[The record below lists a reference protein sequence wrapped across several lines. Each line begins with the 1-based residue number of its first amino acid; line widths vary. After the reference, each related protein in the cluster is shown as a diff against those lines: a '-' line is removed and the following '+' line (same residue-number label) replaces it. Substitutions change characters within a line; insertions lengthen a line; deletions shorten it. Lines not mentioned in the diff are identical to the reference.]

1 MKIRSIKFV
10 EQENIL
16 EQNLID
22 QLTHGESQW
31 TLRNDIKNED
41 DLWNNF
47 FEILS
52 RSNKDV
58 LKDVPLTDNEKAIIK
73 SKIIHPTF
81 YKSAEWLAG
90 VNGEVRLQIQRDN
103 TQLGIADFT
112 VINNNNIAGGN
123 SVYEVVHQIQF
134 HKRREIDRN
143 RRGDVTLLINGL
155 PMIHIELK
163 NRTHSPKEA
172 FNQIQK
178 YIDEQMFN
186 GIFSTLQFFVV
197 TNGSYTQYIAAGQQL
212 KEKFLTTWVDKENKP
227 VQNYLEFA
235 KDVLSIPAAH
245 NMVANYIALD
255 STQRSIIVLRPYQ
268 IHAIQA
274 IFDASYGKDNK
285 DQPYS
290 GFVWHTTGSGKT
302 LTSYKVAHN
311 LLKIPSI
318 QKTIFLID
326 RNDLDTQTTQAFE
339 TYAQNDSI
347 DVEGTE
353 NSYSLARKL
362 VSSDKRVIVTTRQK
376 MQALFKRIAQ
386 DQEQKRLYLKLKDV
400 KLAFIVDECH
410 RAVSPDQ
417 KNEIDAFFTKNPP
430 LWYGFTGT
438 PIFAENAREAK
449 GTNARTTEQQY
460 GKCLHK
466 YTIKDA
472 IRDKAVLGFQV
483 EEESNVS
490 EDADESDTNA
500 RNKEYTSLS
509 HMKAVVKRILNN
521 SYRKLGIYNKDNR
534 GYTYDAIFT
543 TSSIKQAQKYYRIF
557 RDVINDKD
565 PDIKIPNRI
574 KKVLPDFPKI
584 AITYSIG
591 ENGDGDEA
599 NQNEMKQSLEDYNKM
614 FNTHYSM
621 AELGAY
627 NTNVNDR
634 LARKKDEFKPRSH
647 QLDIVIVVDRL
658 LTGFDAP
665 CLSTLFLDRAPMP
678 YKDLIQAFSRT
689 NRIFD
694 RDKRYGQIVTY
705 QYPKKYKGS
714 INGALMLYTEGSE
727 KQALAPTWDESILQF
742 NNAEKKI
749 IKYQGDQ
756 GIPITEAPLEDQKRF
771 LKEYQ
776 DFDKSLGAIKTYNEF
791 NNIDLEKD
799 YDLDPMFIED
809 TRATY
814 EVVKEKVRETTGKDK
829 PVADDDQFDPD
840 YELENTGRQEIN
852 YAYIVQLIQAYIPS
866 DDKEN
871 NKRTKA
877 EVKEI
882 DDYIENLG
890 KNNKSLAD
898 IVNNL
903 WFQIKFDPEKFRNKQ
918 VNELLQNMI
927 DDAREDLIKK
937 FADENGLN
945 IDDLKF
951 VIRHYDPNEVDHQQ
965 TGINA
970 LLSFKVFSE
979 FRKTHPDM
987 NMLQWKKK
995 VRLGLNKF
1003 YQDQIS
1009 PLENKD

>member
-1 MKIRSIKFV
+1 M
-10 EQENIL
+10 EQENVL

-31 TLRNDIKNED
+31 TLRDDIKNEN

-52 RSNKDV
+52 RSNKNV
-58 LKDVPLTDNEKAIIK
+58 LKDVPLTNNEKAIIK

-103 TQLGIADFT
+103 TQLGTADFV

-163 NRTHSPKEA
+163 NRAHSPKEA
-172 FNQIQK
+172 LNQIQK
-178 YIDEQMFN
+178 YIDEQMFS

-255 STQRSIIVLRPYQ
+255 STQHSIIVLRPYQ

-285 DQPYS
+285 DQPHS

-386 DQEQKRLYLKLKDV
+386 DQEQKRLYRKLKDV

-449 GTNARTTEQQY
+449 GKNARTTEQQY

-490 EDADESDTNA
+490 EDADESDTDA
-500 RNKEYTSLS
+500 RNKEYASLS

-534 GYTYDAIFT
+534 GYTYDAIFNT
-543 TSSIKQAQKYYRIF
+543 IYIKKSQKNYRIF

-634 LARKKDEFKPRSH
+634 LARKKDEFKPRSQ

-705 QYPKKYKGS
+705 QYPKKYKES

-727 KQALAPTWDESILQF
+727 KQALAPTWDESILEF

-749 IKYQGDQ
+749 IKYQGDH

-799 YDLDPMFIED
+799 YGLDPMFIED

-814 EVVKEKVRETTGKDK
+814 EVVKEKVKEATGKDK
-829 PVADDDQFDPD
+829 PTTEDDDQFDPD

-871 NKRTKA
+871 SKRTKA

-970 LLSFKVFSE
+970 LLSFKVFSG
-979 FRKTHPDM
+979 FHKTHPDM

-1003 YQDQIS
+1003 YKEQIS
-1009 PLENKD
+1009 PLENRD

>member
-1 MKIRSIKFV
+1 M
-10 EQENIL
+10 EQENVL

-31 TLRNDIKNED
+31 TLRDDIKNED

-58 LKDVPLTDNEKAIIK
+58 LKDAPLTDNEKAIIK

-103 TQLGIADFT
+103 TKLGTADFV

-134 HKRREIDRN
+134 HKRREVDRN

-163 NRTHSPKEA
+163 NRAHSPKA
-172 FNQIQK
+172 ALNQIQK

-255 STQRSIIVLRPYQ
+255 STQHSIIVLRPYQ

-285 DQPYS
+285 DQPHS

-386 DQEQKRLYLKLKDV
+386 DQEQKRLYRKLKDV

-449 GTNARTTEQQY
+449 GKNARTTEQQY

-483 EEESNVS
+483 EEESNAS
-490 EDADESDTNA
+490 EDADESDTDA
-500 RNKEYTSLS
+500 RNKEYASLS

-634 LARKKDEFKPRSH
+634 LARKKDEFKPRSQ

-705 QYPKKYKGS
+705 QYPKKYKES

-727 KQALAPTWDESILQF
+727 KQALAPTWDESILEF

-749 IKYQGDQ
+749 IKYQGDH

-799 YDLDPMFIED
+799 YGLDPMFIED

-814 EVVKEKVRETTGKDK
+814 EVVKEKVKEATGKDK
-829 PVADDDQFDPD
+829 PTTEDDDQFDPD

-871 NKRTKA
+871 SKRTKA

-927 DDAREDLIKK
+927 DDAREGLIKK

-970 LLSFKVFSE
+970 LLSFKVFSG

-1003 YQDQIS
+1003 YKEQIS
-1009 PLENKD
+1009 PLENRD

>member
-1 MKIRSIKFV
+1 M
-10 EQENIL
+10 EQENVL

-31 TLRNDIKNED
+31 TLRDDIKNEN

-52 RSNKDV
+52 RSNKNV
-58 LKDVPLTDNEKAIIK
+58 LKDVPLTNNEKAIIK

-103 TQLGIADFT
+103 TQLGTADFV

-255 STQRSIIVLRPYQ
+255 STQHGIIVLRPYQ

-285 DQPYS
+285 DQPHS

-376 MQALFKRIAQ
+376 MQALFKRIVQ
-386 DQEQKRLYLKLKDV
+386 DQEQKRLYRKLKDV

-449 GTNARTTEQQY
+449 GKNARTTEQQY

-490 EDADESDTNA
+490 EDADESDTDA

-634 LARKKDEFKPRSH
+634 LARKKDEFKPRSQ

-705 QYPKKYKGS
+705 QYPKKYKES

-727 KQALAPTWDESILQF
+727 KQALAPTWDESILEF

-749 IKYQGDQ
+749 IKYQGDH
-756 GIPITEAPLEDQKRF
+756 GIQITEAPLDDQKRF

-799 YDLDPMFIED
+799 YGLDPMFIED

-814 EVVKEKVRETTGKDK
+814 EVVKEKVKEATGKDK
-829 PVADDDQFDPD
+829 PTTEDDDQFDPD

-871 NKRTKA
+871 SKRTKA

-937 FADENGLN
+937 FANENGLN

>member
-1 MKIRSIKFV
+1 M
-10 EQENIL
+10 EQENVL

-31 TLRNDIKNED
+31 TLRDDIKNED

-103 TQLGIADFT
+103 TQLGIADFI

-163 NRTHSPKEA
+163 NRAHSPKEA

-386 DQEQKRLYLKLKDV
+386 DQEQKRLYRKLKDV
-400 KLAFIVDECH
+400 RLAFIVDECH

-449 GTNARTTEQQY
+449 GSNARTTEQQY

-490 EDADESDTNA
+490 EDADESDTDA
-500 RNKEYTSLS
+500 RNKEYASLS

-634 LARKKDEFKPRSH
+634 LARKKDEFKPRSQ

-705 QYPKKYKGS
+705 QYPKKYKES

-799 YDLDPMFIED
+799 YGLDPMFIED

-814 EVVKEKVRETTGKDK
+814 EVVKEKVREATGKDK
-829 PVADDDQFDPD
+829 PATEDDDQFDPD

-927 DDAREDLIKK
+927 DETVK
-937 FADENGLN
+937 
-945 IDDLKF
+945 
-951 VIRHYDPNEVDHQQ
+951 
-965 TGINA
+965 
-970 LLSFKVFSE
+970 
-979 FRKTHPDM
+979 
-987 NMLQWKKK
+987 
-995 VRLGLNKF
+995 
-1003 YQDQIS
+1003 
-1009 PLENKD
+1009 

>member
-1 MKIRSIKFV
+1 M
-10 EQENIL
+10 EQENVL

-31 TLRNDIKNED
+31 TLRDDIKNED

-47 FEILS
+47 FKILS

-103 TQLGIADFT
+103 TQLGTADFV

-255 STQRSIIVLRPYQ
+255 STQHGIIVLRPYQ

-285 DQPYS
+285 DQPHS

-353 NSYSLARKL
+353 NSYSLVRKL

-386 DQEQKRLYLKLKDV
+386 DQEQKRLYRKLKDV

-449 GTNARTTEQQY
+449 GKNARTTEQQY

-490 EDADESDTNA
+490 EDADESDTDA
-500 RNKEYTSLS
+500 RNKEYASLS

-634 LARKKDEFKPRSH
+634 LARKKDEFKPRSQ

-705 QYPKKYKGS
+705 QYPKKYKES

-756 GIPITEAPLEDQKRF
+756 CIPITEAPLDDQKRF

-799 YDLDPMFIED
+799 YGLDPMFIED

-814 EVVKEKVRETTGKDK
+814 EVVKEKVREATGKDK
-829 PVADDDQFDPD
+829 PATEDDDLFDPD

-871 NKRTKA
+871 SKRTKA

-903 WFQIKFDPEKFRNKQ
+903 WFQIKFNPEKFRNKQ

>member
-1 MKIRSIKFV
+1 M
-10 EQENIL
+10 EQENVL

-31 TLRNDIKNED
+31 TLRDDIKNEN

-52 RSNKDV
+52 RSNKNV
-58 LKDVPLTDNEKAIIK
+58 LKDVPLTNNEKAIIK

-90 VNGEVRLQIQRDN
+90 VNGEIRLQIQRDN
-103 TQLGIADFT
+103 TQLGTADFV

-163 NRTHSPKEA
+163 NRAHSPKEA
-172 FNQIQK
+172 LNQIQK
-178 YIDEQMFN
+178 YIDEQMFS

-255 STQRSIIVLRPYQ
+255 STQHSIIVLRPYQ

-274 IFDASYGKDNK
+274 IFDASYGKDNN
-285 DQPYS
+285 DQPHS

-386 DQEQKRLYLKLKDV
+386 DQEQKRLYRKLKDV

-449 GTNARTTEQQY
+449 GKNARTTEQQY

-490 EDADESDTNA
+490 EDADESDTDA
-500 RNKEYTSLS
+500 RNKEYASLS

-591 ENGDGDEA
+591 ENCDGDEA

-634 LARKKDEFKPRSH
+634 LARKKDEFKPRSQ

-705 QYPKKYKGS
+705 QYPKKYKES

-727 KQALAPTWDESILQF
+727 KQALAPTWDESILEF

-749 IKYQGDQ
+749 IKYQGDH

-799 YDLDPMFIED
+799 YGLDPMFIED

-814 EVVKEKVRETTGKDK
+814 EVVKEKVREATGKDK
-829 PVADDDQFDPD
+829 PATEDDDQFDPD

-871 NKRTKA
+871 SKRTKA

-927 DDAREDLIKK
+927 DDAREGLIKK

-970 LLSFKVFSE
+970 LLSFKVFSG
-979 FRKTHPDM
+979 FRKIHPDM

-1003 YQDQIS
+1003 YKEQIS
-1009 PLENKD
+1009 PLENRD

>member
-1 MKIRSIKFV
+1 M
-10 EQENIL
+10 EQENVL

-31 TLRNDIKNED
+31 TLRDDIKNEN

-52 RSNKDV
+52 RSNKNV

-103 TQLGIADFT
+103 TQLGTADFV

-134 HKRREIDRN
+134 HKRREVDRN

-155 PMIHIELK
+155 PVIHIELK
-163 NRTHSPKEA
+163 NRAHSPKEA

-255 STQRSIIVLRPYQ
+255 STQHSIIVLRPYQ

-285 DQPYS
+285 DQPHS

-386 DQEQKRLYLKLKDV
+386 DQEQKRLYRKLKDV

-449 GTNARTTEQQY
+449 GKNARTTEQQY

-490 EDADESDTNA
+490 EDADESDTDA
-500 RNKEYTSLS
+500 RNKEYASLS

-634 LARKKDEFKPRSH
+634 LARKKDEFKPRSQ

-705 QYPKKYKGS
+705 QYPKKYKES

-727 KQALAPTWDESILQF
+727 KQALAPTWDESILEF

-749 IKYQGDQ
+749 IKYQGDD

-776 DFDKSLGAIKTYNEF
+776 DFDKNLGAIKTYNEF

-799 YDLDPMFIED
+799 YGLDPMFIED

-814 EVVKEKVRETTGKDK
+814 EVVKEKVKEATGKDK
-829 PVADDDQFDPD
+829 PTTEDDDQFDPD

-871 NKRTKA
+871 SKRTKA

-927 DDAREDLIKK
+927 DDAREGLIKK

-970 LLSFKVFSE
+970 LLSFKVFSG

-1003 YQDQIS
+1003 YKEQIS
-1009 PLENKD
+1009 PLENRD

>member
-1 MKIRSIKFV
+1 M
-10 EQENIL
+10 EQENVL

-31 TLRNDIKNED
+31 TLRDDIKNED

-103 TQLGIADFT
+103 TKLGTADFV

-163 NRTHSPKEA
+163 NRAHSPKEA

-255 STQRSIIVLRPYQ
+255 STQHSIIVLRPYQ

-285 DQPYS
+285 DQPHS

-386 DQEQKRLYLKLKDV
+386 DQEQKRLYRKLKDV

-449 GTNARTTEQQY
+449 GKNARTTEQQY

-490 EDADESDTNA
+490 EDADESDTDA
-500 RNKEYTSLS
+500 RNKEYASLS

-634 LARKKDEFKPRSH
+634 LARKKDEFKPRSQ

-705 QYPKKYKGS
+705 QYPKKYKES

-727 KQALAPTWDESILQF
+727 KQALAPTWDESILEF

-749 IKYQGDQ
+749 IEYQGDH

-799 YDLDPMFIED
+799 YGLDPMFIED

-814 EVVKEKVRETTGKDK
+814 EVVKEKVKEATGKDK
-829 PVADDDQFDPD
+829 PTTEDDDQFDPD

-871 NKRTKA
+871 SKRTKA

-927 DDAREDLIKK
+927 DDAREGLIKK

-970 LLSFKVFSE
+970 LLSFKVFSG

-1003 YQDQIS
+1003 YKEQIS
-1009 PLENKD
+1009 PLENRD

>member
-1 MKIRSIKFV
+1 M
-10 EQENIL
+10 EQENVL

-31 TLRNDIKNED
+31 TLRDDIKNED

-103 TQLGIADFT
+103 TKLGTADFV

-134 HKRREIDRN
+134 HKRREVDRN

-163 NRTHSPKEA
+163 NRAHSPKEA
-172 FNQIQK
+172 LNQIQK

-212 KEKFLTTWVDKENKP
+212 KEKFLTTWVDEENKP

-255 STQRSIIVLRPYQ
+255 STQHSIIVLRPYQ

-285 DQPYS
+285 EQPHS

-386 DQEQKRLYLKLKDV
+386 DQEQKRLYRKLKDV

-449 GTNARTTEQQY
+449 GKNARTTEQQY

-490 EDADESDTNA
+490 EDADESDTDA
-500 RNKEYTSLS
+500 RNKEYASLS

-634 LARKKDEFKPRSH
+634 LARKKDEFKPRSQ

-705 QYPKKYKGS
+705 QYPKKYKES

-727 KQALAPTWDESILQF
+727 KQALAPTWDESILEF

-749 IKYQGDQ
+749 IKYQGDD

-776 DFDKSLGAIKTYNEF
+776 DFDKNLGAIKTYNEF

-799 YDLDPMFIED
+799 YGLDPMFIED

-814 EVVKEKVRETTGKDK
+814 EVVKEKVKEATGKDK
-829 PVADDDQFDPD
+829 PTTEDDDQFDPD

-871 NKRTKA
+871 SKRTKA

-927 DDAREDLIKK
+927 DDAREGLIKK

-970 LLSFKVFSE
+970 LLSFKVFSG

-1003 YQDQIS
+1003 YKEQIS
-1009 PLENKD
+1009 PLENRD

>member
-1 MKIRSIKFV
+1 M
-10 EQENIL
+10 EQENVL

-31 TLRNDIKNED
+31 TLRDDIKNED

-52 RSNKDV
+52 RSNKNV

-103 TQLGIADFT
+103 TKLGTADFV

-134 HKRREIDRN
+134 HKRREVDRN

-163 NRTHSPKEA
+163 NRAHSPKEA
-172 FNQIQK
+172 LNQIQK

-255 STQRSIIVLRPYQ
+255 STQHSIIVLRPYQ

-285 DQPYS
+285 DQPHS

-386 DQEQKRLYLKLKDV
+386 DQEQKRLYRKLKDV

-449 GTNARTTEQQY
+449 GKNARTTEQQY

-490 EDADESDTNA
+490 EDADESDTDA
-500 RNKEYTSLS
+500 RNKEYASLS

-634 LARKKDEFKPRSH
+634 LARKKDEFKPRSQ

-705 QYPKKYKGS
+705 QYPKKYKES

-727 KQALAPTWDESILQF
+727 KQALAPTWDESILEF

-749 IKYQGDQ
+749 IKYQGDD

-776 DFDKSLGAIKTYNEF
+776 DFDKNLGAIKTYNEF

-799 YDLDPMFIED
+799 YGLDPMFIED

-814 EVVKEKVRETTGKDK
+814 EVVKEKVKEATGKDK
-829 PVADDDQFDPD
+829 PTTEDDDQFDPD

-871 NKRTKA
+871 SKRTKA

-927 DDAREDLIKK
+927 DDAREGLIKK

-970 LLSFKVFSE
+970 LLSFKVFSG

-1003 YQDQIS
+1003 YKEQIS
-1009 PLENKD
+1009 PLENRD

>member
-1 MKIRSIKFV
+1 M
-10 EQENIL
+10 EQENVL

-31 TLRNDIKNED
+31 TLRDDIKNED

-47 FEILS
+47 FKILS
-52 RSNKDV
+52 RSNKNV
-58 LKDVPLTDNEKAIIK
+58 LKDVPLTNNEKAIIK

-103 TQLGIADFT
+103 TKLGTADFV

-134 HKRREIDRN
+134 HKRREVDRN

-255 STQRSIIVLRPYQ
+255 STQHGIIVLRPYQ

-285 DQPYS
+285 DQPHS

-386 DQEQKRLYLKLKDV
+386 DQEQKRLYRKLKDV

-449 GTNARTTEQQY
+449 GKNARTTEQQY

-490 EDADESDTNA
+490 EDADESDTDA
-500 RNKEYTSLS
+500 RNKEYASLS

-634 LARKKDEFKPRSH
+634 LARKKDEFKPRSQ

-705 QYPKKYKGS
+705 QYPKKYKES

-756 GIPITEAPLEDQKRF
+756 GIPITEAPLDDQKRF

-799 YDLDPMFIED
+799 YGLDPMFIED

-814 EVVKEKVRETTGKDK
+814 EVVKEKVREATGKDK
-829 PVADDDQFDPD
+829 PATEDDDQFDPD

-871 NKRTKA
+871 SKRTKA

>member
-1 MKIRSIKFV
+1 M
-10 EQENIL
+10 EQENVL

-31 TLRNDIKNED
+31 TLRDDIKNED

-103 TQLGIADFT
+103 TKLGTADFV

-134 HKRREIDRN
+134 HKRREVDRN

-163 NRTHSPKEA
+163 NRAHSPKEA
-172 FNQIQK
+172 LNQIQK
-178 YIDEQMFN
+178 YIDEQMFS

-255 STQRSIIVLRPYQ
+255 STQHSIIVLRPYQ

-285 DQPYS
+285 DQPHS

-386 DQEQKRLYLKLKDV
+386 DQEQKRLYRKLKDV

-449 GTNARTTEQQY
+449 GKNARTTEQQY

-490 EDADESDTNA
+490 EDADESDTDA
-500 RNKEYTSLS
+500 RNKEYASLS

-634 LARKKDEFKPRSH
+634 LARKKDEFKPRSQ

-705 QYPKKYKGS
+705 QYPKKYKES

-727 KQALAPTWDESILQF
+727 KQALAPTWDESILEF

-749 IKYQGDQ
+749 IKYQGDH

-799 YDLDPMFIED
+799 YGLDPMFIED

-814 EVVKEKVRETTGKDK
+814 EVVKEKVREATGKDK
-829 PVADDDQFDPD
+829 PATEDDDQFDPD

-871 NKRTKA
+871 SKRTKA

-927 DDAREDLIKK
+927 DDAREGLIKK

-970 LLSFKVFSE
+970 LLSFKVFSG

-1003 YQDQIS
+1003 YKEQIS
-1009 PLENKD
+1009 PLENRD

>member
-1 MKIRSIKFV
+1 M
-10 EQENIL
+10 EQENVL

-31 TLRNDIKNED
+31 TLRDDIKNED

-103 TQLGIADFT
+103 TKLGTADFT

-386 DQEQKRLYLKLKDV
+386 DQEQKRLYRKLKDV

-449 GTNARTTEQQY
+449 GSNARTTEQQY

-490 EDADESDTNA
+490 EDADESDTDA
-500 RNKEYTSLS
+500 RNKEYASLS

-591 ENGDGDEA
+591 ENGDSDEA

-634 LARKKDEFKPRSH
+634 LARKKDEFKPRSQ

-678 YKDLIQAFSRT
+678 YKDLIQVFSRT

-705 QYPKKYKGS
+705 QYPKKYKES

-799 YDLDPMFIED
+799 YGLDPMFIED

-814 EVVKEKVRETTGKDK
+814 EVVKEKVREATGKEK
-829 PVADDDQFDPD
+829 PATEDDDQFDPD

-945 IDDLKF
+945 IDNLKF

-1003 YQDQIS
+1003 YKDQIS

>member
-1 MKIRSIKFV
+1 M
-10 EQENIL
+10 EQENVL

-31 TLRNDIKNED
+31 TLRDDIKNED

-103 TQLGIADFT
+103 TKLGTADFV

-134 HKRREIDRN
+134 HKRREVDRN

-163 NRTHSPKEA
+163 NRAHSPKEA
-172 FNQIQK
+172 LNQIQK

-255 STQRSIIVLRPYQ
+255 STQHSIIVLRPYQ

-285 DQPYS
+285 DQPHS

-386 DQEQKRLYLKLKDV
+386 DQEQKRLYRKLKDV

-449 GTNARTTEQQY
+449 GKNARTTEQQY

-490 EDADESDTNA
+490 EDADESDTDA
-500 RNKEYTSLS
+500 RNKEYASLS

-634 LARKKDEFKPRSH
+634 LARKKDEFKPRSQ

-705 QYPKKYKGS
+705 QYPKKYKES

-727 KQALAPTWDESILQF
+727 KQALAPTWDESILEF

-749 IKYQGDQ
+749 IKYQGDH

-799 YDLDPMFIED
+799 YGLDPMFIED

-814 EVVKEKVRETTGKDK
+814 EVVKEKVKEATGKDK
-829 PVADDDQFDPD
+829 PTTEDDDQFDPD

-871 NKRTKA
+871 SKRTKA

-927 DDAREDLIKK
+927 DDAREGLIKK

-970 LLSFKVFSE
+970 LLSFKVFSG
-979 FRKTHPDM
+979 FRKIHPDM

-1003 YQDQIS
+1003 YKEQIS
-1009 PLENKD
+1009 PLENRD

>member
-1 MKIRSIKFV
+1 M
-10 EQENIL
+10 EQENVL

-31 TLRNDIKNED
+31 TLRDDIKNEN

-52 RSNKDV
+52 RSNKNV
-58 LKDVPLTDNEKAIIK
+58 LKDVPLTNNEKAIIK

-103 TQLGIADFT
+103 TKLGTADFV

-163 NRTHSPKEA
+163 NRAHSPKEA
-172 FNQIQK
+172 LNQIQK

-255 STQRSIIVLRPYQ
+255 STQHSIIVLRPYQ

-285 DQPYS
+285 DQPHS

-386 DQEQKRLYLKLKDV
+386 DQEQKRLYRKLKDV

-449 GTNARTTEQQY
+449 GKNARTTEQQY

-490 EDADESDTNA
+490 EDADESDTDA
-500 RNKEYTSLS
+500 RNKEYASLS

-634 LARKKDEFKPRSH
+634 LARKKDEFKPRSQ

-705 QYPKKYKGS
+705 QYPKKYKES

-727 KQALAPTWDESILQF
+727 KQALAPTWDESILEF

-749 IKYQGDQ
+749 IKYQGDD

-776 DFDKSLGAIKTYNEF
+776 DFDKNLGAIKTYNEF

-799 YDLDPMFIED
+799 YGLDPMFIED

-814 EVVKEKVRETTGKDK
+814 EVVKEKVKEATGKDK
-829 PVADDDQFDPD
+829 PTTEDDDQFDPD

-871 NKRTKA
+871 SKRTKT

-882 DDYIENLG
+882 DDYIVNLG

-927 DDAREDLIKK
+927 DDAREGLIKK

-970 LLSFKVFSE
+970 LLSFKVFSG

-1003 YQDQIS
+1003 YKEQIS
-1009 PLENKD
+1009 PLENRD

>member
-1 MKIRSIKFV
+1 M
-10 EQENIL
+10 EQENVL
-16 EQNLID
+16 EQNLIE

-31 TLRNDIKNED
+31 TLRDDIKNED

-103 TQLGIADFT
+103 TQLGIADFI

-386 DQEQKRLYLKLKDV
+386 DQEQKRLYRKLKDV
-400 KLAFIVDECH
+400 RLAFIVDECH

-438 PIFAENAREAK
+438 PIFAENARETK
-449 GTNARTTEQQY
+449 GSNARTTEQQY

-490 EDADESDTNA
+490 EDADESDTDA
-500 RNKEYTSLS
+500 RNKEYASLS

-634 LARKKDEFKPRSH
+634 LARKKYEFKPRSQ

-705 QYPKKYKGS
+705 QYPKKYKES

-814 EVVKEKVRETTGKDK
+814 EVVKEKVREATGKDK
-829 PVADDDQFDPD
+829 PATEDDDQFDPD

-945 IDDLKF
+945 IDNLKF

>member
-1 MKIRSIKFV
+1 M
-10 EQENIL
+10 EQENVL

-31 TLRNDIKNED
+31 TLRDDIKNEN

-52 RSNKDV
+52 RSNKNV
-58 LKDVPLTDNEKAIIK
+58 LKDVPLTNNEKAIIK

-103 TQLGIADFT
+103 TQLGTADFV

-255 STQRSIIVLRPYQ
+255 STQHGIIVLRPYQ

-285 DQPYS
+285 DQPHS

-386 DQEQKRLYLKLKDV
+386 DQEQKRLYRKLKDV

-449 GTNARTTEQQY
+449 GKNARTTEQQY

-490 EDADESDTNA
+490 EDADESDTDA
-500 RNKEYTSLS
+500 RNKEYASLS

-634 LARKKDEFKPRSH
+634 LARKKDEFKPRSQ

-705 QYPKKYKGS
+705 QYPKKYKES

-756 GIPITEAPLEDQKRF
+756 GIPITEAPLDDQKRF

-799 YDLDPMFIED
+799 YGLDPMFIED

-814 EVVKEKVRETTGKDK
+814 EVVKEKVREATGKDK
-829 PVADDDQFDPD
+829 PATEDDDQFDPD

-871 NKRTKA
+871 SKRTKA

-937 FADENGLN
+937 FANENGLN

>member
-1 MKIRSIKFV
+1 M

-16 EQNLID
+16 EQNLIE

-31 TLRNDIKNED
+31 TLRDDIKNED

-103 TQLGIADFT
+103 TQLGTADFI

-386 DQEQKRLYLKLKDV
+386 DQEQKRLYRKLKDV

-449 GTNARTTEQQY
+449 GSNARTTEQQY

-490 EDADESDTNA
+490 EDADELDTDA
-500 RNKEYTSLS
+500 RNKEYASLS

-634 LARKKDEFKPRSH
+634 LARKKDEFKPRSQ

-705 QYPKKYKGS
+705 QYPKKYKES

-742 NNAEKKI
+742 NNAAKKI

-756 GIPITEAPLEDQKRF
+756 GIPITEAPLDDQKRF

-814 EVVKEKVRETTGKDK
+814 EVVKEKVREATGKDK
-829 PVADDDQFDPD
+829 PATEDDDQFDPD

-945 IDDLKF
+945 IDNLKF

-1003 YQDQIS
+1003 YKDQIS

>member
-1 MKIRSIKFV
+1 M
-10 EQENIL
+10 EQENVL

-31 TLRNDIKNED
+31 TLRDDIKNED

-103 TQLGIADFT
+103 TKLGTADFV

-134 HKRREIDRN
+134 HKRREVDRN

-255 STQRSIIVLRPYQ
+255 STQHGIIVLRPYQ

-285 DQPYS
+285 DQPHS

-386 DQEQKRLYLKLKDV
+386 DQEQKRLYRKLKDV

-449 GTNARTTEQQY
+449 GKNARTTEQQY

-490 EDADESDTNA
+490 EDADESDTDA
-500 RNKEYTSLS
+500 RNKEYASLS

-634 LARKKDEFKPRSH
+634 LARKKDEFKPRSQ

-705 QYPKKYKGS
+705 QYPKKYKES

-756 GIPITEAPLEDQKRF
+756 GIPITEAPLDDQKRF

-799 YDLDPMFIED
+799 YGLDPMFIED

-814 EVVKEKVRETTGKDK
+814 EVVKEKVREATGKDK
-829 PVADDDQFDPD
+829 PATEDDDQFDPD

-871 NKRTKA
+871 SKRTKA

>member
-1 MKIRSIKFV
+1 M
-10 EQENIL
+10 EQENVL

-31 TLRNDIKNED
+31 TLRGDIKNED

-103 TQLGIADFT
+103 TKLGTADFV

-134 HKRREIDRN
+134 HKRREVDRN

-163 NRTHSPKEA
+163 NRAHSPKEA

-212 KEKFLTTWVDKENKP
+212 KEKFLTTWVDKENQP

-255 STQRSIIVLRPYQ
+255 STQHSIIVLRPYQ

-386 DQEQKRLYLKLKDV
+386 DQEQKRLYRKLKDI

-449 GTNARTTEQQY
+449 GKNARTTEQQY

-490 EDADESDTNA
+490 EDADESDTDA
-500 RNKEYTSLS
+500 RNKEYASLS

-634 LARKKDEFKPRSH
+634 LARKKDEFKPRSQ

-705 QYPKKYKGS
+705 QYPKKYKES

-756 GIPITEAPLEDQKRF
+756 GIPITEAPLDDQKRF

-799 YDLDPMFIED
+799 YGLDPMFIED

-814 EVVKEKVRETTGKDK
+814 EVVKEKVREATGKDK
-829 PVADDDQFDPD
+829 PATEDDDQFDPD

-866 DDKEN
+866 DDKGN
-871 NKRTKA
+871 SKRTKA

-970 LLSFKVFSE
+970 LLSFKVFSG

-1003 YQDQIS
+1003 YKEQIS
-1009 PLENKD
+1009 PLENRD

>member
-1 MKIRSIKFV
+1 M
-10 EQENIL
+10 EQENVL

-31 TLRNDIKNED
+31 TLRDDIKNED

-58 LKDVPLTDNEKAIIK
+58 LKDAPLTDNEKAIIK

-103 TQLGIADFT
+103 TKLGTADFV

-163 NRTHSPKEA
+163 NRAHSPKEA
-172 FNQIQK
+172 LNQIQK
-178 YIDEQMFN
+178 YIDEQMFS

-255 STQRSIIVLRPYQ
+255 STQHSIIVLRPYQ

-285 DQPYS
+285 DQPHS

-386 DQEQKRLYLKLKDV
+386 DQEQKRLYRKLKDV

-449 GTNARTTEQQY
+449 GKNARTTEQQY

-490 EDADESDTNA
+490 EDADESDTDA
-500 RNKEYTSLS
+500 RNKEYASLS

-634 LARKKDEFKPRSH
+634 LARKKDEFKPRSQ

-705 QYPKKYKGS
+705 QYPKKYKES

-727 KQALAPTWDESILQF
+727 KQALAPTWDESILEF

-749 IKYQGDQ
+749 IKYQGDD

-799 YDLDPMFIED
+799 YGLDPMFIED

-814 EVVKEKVRETTGKDK
+814 EVVKEKVKEATGKDK
-829 PVADDDQFDPD
+829 PTTEDDDQFDPD

-871 NKRTKA
+871 SKRTKA

-927 DDAREDLIKK
+927 DDAREGLIKK

-970 LLSFKVFSE
+970 LLSFKVFSG

-1003 YQDQIS
+1003 YKEQIS
-1009 PLENKD
+1009 PLENRD

>member
-1 MKIRSIKFV
+1 M
-10 EQENIL
+10 EQENVL

-31 TLRNDIKNED
+31 TLRDDIKNED

-103 TQLGIADFT
+103 TKLGTADFV

-134 HKRREIDRN
+134 HKRREVDRN
-143 RRGDVTLLINGL
+143 RRGDITLLINGL

-163 NRTHSPKEA
+163 NRAHSPKEA

-255 STQRSIIVLRPYQ
+255 STQHSIIVLRPYQ

-285 DQPYS
+285 DQPHS

-386 DQEQKRLYLKLKDV
+386 DQEQKRLYRKLKDV

-449 GTNARTTEQQY
+449 GKNARTTEQQY

-490 EDADESDTNA
+490 EDADESDTDA
-500 RNKEYTSLS
+500 RNKEYASLS

-634 LARKKDEFKPRSH
+634 LARKKDEFKPRSQ

-705 QYPKKYKGS
+705 QYPKKYKES

-742 NNAEKKI
+742 NNAEKRI

-756 GIPITEAPLEDQKRF
+756 GIPITEAPLDNQKRF

-799 YDLDPMFIED
+799 YGLDPMFIED

-814 EVVKEKVRETTGKDK
+814 EVVKEKVREATGKDK
-829 PVADDDQFDPD
+829 PATEDDDQFDPD

-866 DDKEN
+866 DDKGN
-871 NKRTKA
+871 SKRTKA

-970 LLSFKVFSE
+970 LLSFKVFSG

-1003 YQDQIS
+1003 YKEQIS
-1009 PLENKD
+1009 PLENRD

>member
-1 MKIRSIKFV
+1 M
-10 EQENIL
+10 EQENVL

-31 TLRNDIKNED
+31 TLRDDIKNED

-103 TQLGIADFT
+103 TKLGTADFV

-134 HKRREIDRN
+134 HKRREVDRN

-163 NRTHSPKEA
+163 NRAHSPKEA

-212 KEKFLTTWVDKENKP
+212 KEKFLTTWVDKENQP

-255 STQRSIIVLRPYQ
+255 STQHSIIVLRPYQ

-386 DQEQKRLYLKLKDV
+386 DQEQKRLYRKLKDI

-449 GTNARTTEQQY
+449 GKNARTTEQQY

-490 EDADESDTNA
+490 EDADESDTDA
-500 RNKEYTSLS
+500 RNKEYASLS

-634 LARKKDEFKPRSH
+634 LARKKDEFKPHSQ

-705 QYPKKYKGS
+705 QYPKKYKES

-756 GIPITEAPLEDQKRF
+756 GIPITEAPLDDQKRF

-799 YDLDPMFIED
+799 YGLDPMFIED

-814 EVVKEKVRETTGKDK
+814 EVVKEKVREATGKDK
-829 PVADDDQFDPD
+829 PATEDDDQFDPD

-866 DDKEN
+866 DDKGN
-871 NKRTKA
+871 SKRTKA

-970 LLSFKVFSE
+970 LLSFKVFSG

-1003 YQDQIS
+1003 YKEQIS
-1009 PLENKD
+1009 PLENRD

>member
-1 MKIRSIKFV
+1 M
-10 EQENIL
+10 EQENVL

-31 TLRNDIKNED
+31 TLRDDIKNED

-103 TQLGIADFT
+103 TKLGTADFV

-134 HKRREIDRN
+134 HKRREVDRN

-163 NRTHSPKEA
+163 NRAHSPKEA

-245 NMVANYIALD
+245 KMVANYIALD
-255 STQRSIIVLRPYQ
+255 STQHSIIVLRPYQ

-285 DQPYS
+285 DQPHS

-386 DQEQKRLYLKLKDV
+386 DQEQKRLYRKLKDV

-449 GTNARTTEQQY
+449 GKNARTTEQQY

-490 EDADESDTNA
+490 EDADESDTDA
-500 RNKEYTSLS
+500 RNKEYASLS

-634 LARKKDEFKPRSH
+634 LARKKDEFKPRSQ

-705 QYPKKYKGS
+705 QYPKKYKES

-727 KQALAPTWDESILQF
+727 KQALAPTWDESILEF

-749 IKYQGDQ
+749 IKYQGDD

-799 YDLDPMFIED
+799 YGLDPMFIED

-814 EVVKEKVRETTGKDK
+814 EVVKEKVKEATGKDK
-829 PVADDDQFDPD
+829 PTTEDDDQFDPD
-840 YELENTGRQEIN
+840 YELENTSRQEIN

-871 NKRTKA
+871 SKRTKA

-927 DDAREDLIKK
+927 DDAREGLIKK

-970 LLSFKVFSE
+970 LLSFKVFSG

-1003 YQDQIS
+1003 YKEQIS
-1009 PLENKD
+1009 PLENRD

>member
-1 MKIRSIKFV
+1 M
-10 EQENIL
+10 EQENVL

-31 TLRNDIKNED
+31 TLRDDIKNED

-73 SKIIHPTF
+73 SKIIHPAF

-103 TQLGIADFT
+103 TKLGTADFV

-134 HKRREIDRN
+134 HKRREVDRN

-163 NRTHSPKEA
+163 NRAHSPKEA

-255 STQRSIIVLRPYQ
+255 STQHSIIVLRPYQ

-285 DQPYS
+285 DQPHS

-386 DQEQKRLYLKLKDV
+386 DQEQKRLYRKLKDV

-449 GTNARTTEQQY
+449 GKNARTTEQQY

-490 EDADESDTNA
+490 EDADESDTDA
-500 RNKEYTSLS
+500 RNKEYASLS

-634 LARKKDEFKPRSH
+634 LARKKDEFKPRSQ

-705 QYPKKYKGS
+705 QYPKKYKES

-756 GIPITEAPLEDQKRF
+756 GIPITEAPLDDQKRF

-799 YDLDPMFIED
+799 YGLDPMFIED

-814 EVVKEKVRETTGKDK
+814 EVVKEKVREATGKDK
-829 PVADDDQFDPD
+829 PATEDDDQFDPD
-840 YELENTGRQEIN
+840 YKLENTGRQEIN

-866 DDKEN
+866 DDKGN
-871 NKRTKA
+871 SKRTKA

-970 LLSFKVFSE
+970 LLSFKVFSG

-1003 YQDQIS
+1003 YKEQIS
-1009 PLENKD
+1009 PLENRD

>member
-1 MKIRSIKFV
+1 M
-10 EQENIL
+10 EQENVL

-31 TLRNDIKNED
+31 TLRDDIKNED

-47 FEILS
+47 FKILS
-52 RSNKDV
+52 RSNKNV

-103 TQLGIADFT
+103 TKLGTADFV

-134 HKRREIDRN
+134 HKRREVDRN

-163 NRTHSPKEA
+163 NRAHSPKEA
-172 FNQIQK
+172 LNQIQK

-212 KEKFLTTWVDKENKP
+212 KEKFLTTWVDEENKP

-255 STQRSIIVLRPYQ
+255 STQHSIIVLRPYQ

-285 DQPYS
+285 EQPHS

-386 DQEQKRLYLKLKDV
+386 DQEQKRLYRKLKDV

-449 GTNARTTEQQY
+449 GKNARTTEQQY

-490 EDADESDTNA
+490 EDADESDTDA
-500 RNKEYTSLS
+500 RNKEYASLS

-634 LARKKDEFKPRSH
+634 LARKKDEFKPRSQ

-705 QYPKKYKGS
+705 QYPKKYKES

-727 KQALAPTWDESILQF
+727 KQALAPTWDESILEF

-749 IKYQGDQ
+749 IKYQGDH

-799 YDLDPMFIED
+799 YGLDPMFIED

-814 EVVKEKVRETTGKDK
+814 EVVKEKVKEATGKDK
-829 PVADDDQFDPD
+829 PTTEDDDQFDPD

-871 NKRTKA
+871 SKRTKA

-927 DDAREDLIKK
+927 DDAREGLIKK

-970 LLSFKVFSE
+970 LLSFKVFSG
-979 FRKTHPDM
+979 FRKIHPDM

-1003 YQDQIS
+1003 YKEQIS
-1009 PLENKD
+1009 PLENRD

>member
-1 MKIRSIKFV
+1 M
-10 EQENIL
+10 EQENVL

-31 TLRNDIKNED
+31 TLRDDIKNEN

-52 RSNKDV
+52 RSNKNV
-58 LKDVPLTDNEKAIIK
+58 LKDVPLTNNEKAIIK

-103 TQLGIADFT
+103 TQLGTADFV

-255 STQRSIIVLRPYQ
+255 STQHGIIVLRPYQ

-285 DQPYS
+285 DQPHS

-376 MQALFKRIAQ
+376 MQALFKRIVQ
-386 DQEQKRLYLKLKDV
+386 DQEQKRLYRKLKDV

-449 GTNARTTEQQY
+449 GKNARTTEQQY

-490 EDADESDTNA
+490 EDADESDTDA
-500 RNKEYTSLS
+500 RNKEYASLS

-634 LARKKDEFKPRSH
+634 LARKKDEFKPRSQ

-705 QYPKKYKGS
+705 QYPKKYKES

-756 GIPITEAPLEDQKRF
+756 GIPITEAPLDDQKRF

-799 YDLDPMFIED
+799 YGLDPMFIED

-814 EVVKEKVRETTGKDK
+814 EVVKEKVREATGKDK
-829 PVADDDQFDPD
+829 PATEDDDQSDPD

-871 NKRTKA
+871 SKRTKA

-937 FADENGLN
+937 FANENGLN

>member
-1 MKIRSIKFV
+1 M
-10 EQENIL
+10 EQENVL

-31 TLRNDIKNED
+31 TLRDDIKNED

-47 FEILS
+47 FKILS

-103 TQLGIADFT
+103 TKLGTADFV

-134 HKRREIDRN
+134 HKRREVDRN

-163 NRTHSPKEA
+163 NRAHSPKEA

-212 KEKFLTTWVDKENKP
+212 KEKFLTTWVDKENQP

-255 STQRSIIVLRPYQ
+255 STQHSIIVLRPYQ

-386 DQEQKRLYLKLKDV
+386 DQEQKRLYRKLKDV

-449 GTNARTTEQQY
+449 GKNARTTEQQY

-490 EDADESDTNA
+490 EDADESGTDA
-500 RNKEYTSLS
+500 RNKEYASLS

-634 LARKKDEFKPRSH
+634 LARKKDEFKPRSQ

-705 QYPKKYKGS
+705 QYPKKYKES

-756 GIPITEAPLEDQKRF
+756 GIPITEAPLDDQKRF

-799 YDLDPMFIED
+799 YGLDPMFIED

-814 EVVKEKVRETTGKDK
+814 EVVKEKVREATGKDK
-829 PVADDDQFDPD
+829 PATEDDDQFDPD

-866 DDKEN
+866 DDKGN
-871 NKRTKA
+871 SKRTKA

-970 LLSFKVFSE
+970 LLSFKVFSG

-1003 YQDQIS
+1003 YKEQIS
-1009 PLENKD
+1009 PLENRD

>member
-1 MKIRSIKFV
+1 M
-10 EQENIL
+10 EQENVL

-31 TLRNDIKNED
+31 TLRDDIKNED

-103 TQLGIADFT
+103 TQLGTADFI

-386 DQEQKRLYLKLKDV
+386 DQEQKRLYRKLKDV

-449 GTNARTTEQQY
+449 GNNARTTEQQY

-490 EDADESDTNA
+490 EDADESDTDA
-500 RNKEYTSLS
+500 RNKEYASLS

-634 LARKKDEFKPRSH
+634 LARKKDEFKPRSQ

-705 QYPKKYKGS
+705 QYPKKYKES

-799 YDLDPMFIED
+799 YGLDPMFIED

-814 EVVKEKVRETTGKDK
+814 EVVKEKVREATGKDK
-829 PVADDDQFDPD
+829 PATEDDDQFDPD

-945 IDDLKF
+945 IDNLKF

>member
-1 MKIRSIKFV
+1 M
-10 EQENIL
+10 EQENVL

-31 TLRNDIKNED
+31 TLRDDIKNEN

-52 RSNKDV
+52 RSNKNV
-58 LKDVPLTDNEKAIIK
+58 LKDVPLTNNEKAIIK

-103 TQLGIADFT
+103 TQLGTADFV

-255 STQRSIIVLRPYQ
+255 STQHSIIVLRPYQ

-386 DQEQKRLYLKLKDV
+386 DQEQKRLYRKLKDV

-449 GTNARTTEQQY
+449 GKNARTTEQQY

-490 EDADESDTNA
+490 EDADESDTDA
-500 RNKEYTSLS
+500 RNKEYASLS

-599 NQNEMKQSLEDYNKM
+599 NQNEMKQSLGDYNKM

-634 LARKKDEFKPRSH
+634 LARKKDEFKPRSQ

-705 QYPKKYKGS
+705 QYPKKYKES

-756 GIPITEAPLEDQKRF
+756 GIPITEAPLDDQKRF

-799 YDLDPMFIED
+799 YGLDPMFIED

-814 EVVKEKVRETTGKDK
+814 EVVKEKVREATGKDK
-829 PVADDDQFDPD
+829 PATEDDDQFDPD

-871 NKRTKA
+871 SKRTKA

>member
-1 MKIRSIKFV
+1 M
-10 EQENIL
+10 EQENVL

-31 TLRNDIKNED
+31 TLRDDIKNED

-103 TQLGIADFT
+103 TQLGTADFV

-134 HKRREIDRN
+134 HKRREVDRN

-255 STQRSIIVLRPYQ
+255 STQHSIIVLRPYQ

-285 DQPYS
+285 DQPHS

-386 DQEQKRLYLKLKDV
+386 DQEQKRLYRKLKDV

-449 GTNARTTEQQY
+449 GKNARTTEQQY

-490 EDADESDTNA
+490 EDADESDTDA
-500 RNKEYTSLS
+500 RNKEYASLS

-634 LARKKDEFKPRSH
+634 LARKKDEFKPRSQ

-705 QYPKKYKGS
+705 QYPKKYKES

-742 NNAEKKI
+742 NNAEKNI

-756 GIPITEAPLEDQKRF
+756 GIPITEAPLDDQKRF

-799 YDLDPMFIED
+799 YGLDPMFIED

-814 EVVKEKVRETTGKDK
+814 EVVKEKVREATGKDK
-829 PVADDDQFDPD
+829 PATEDDDQFDPD

-871 NKRTKA
+871 SKRTKA

-937 FADENGLN
+937 FANENGLN

>member
-1 MKIRSIKFV
+1 M
-10 EQENIL
+10 EQENVL

-31 TLRNDIKNED
+31 TLRDDIKNED

-47 FEILS
+47 FKILS

-103 TQLGIADFT
+103 TKLGTADFV

-255 STQRSIIVLRPYQ
+255 STQHGIIVLRPYQ

-285 DQPYS
+285 DQPHS

-386 DQEQKRLYLKLKDV
+386 DQEQKRLYRKLKDV

-449 GTNARTTEQQY
+449 GKNARTTEQQY

-490 EDADESDTNA
+490 EDADESGTDA
-500 RNKEYTSLS
+500 RNKEYASLS

-634 LARKKDEFKPRSH
+634 LARKKDEFKPRSQ

-705 QYPKKYKGS
+705 QYPKKYKES

-756 GIPITEAPLEDQKRF
+756 GIPITEAPLDDQKRF

-799 YDLDPMFIED
+799 YGLDPMFIED

-814 EVVKEKVRETTGKDK
+814 EVVKEKVREATGKDK
-829 PVADDDQFDPD
+829 PATEDDDQFDPD

-866 DDKEN
+866 DDKGN
-871 NKRTKA
+871 SKRTKA

-970 LLSFKVFSE
+970 LLSFKVFSG

-1003 YQDQIS
+1003 YKEQIS
-1009 PLENKD
+1009 PLENRD

>member
-1 MKIRSIKFV
+1 M
-10 EQENIL
+10 EQENVL

-31 TLRNDIKNED
+31 TLRDDIKNED

-47 FEILS
+47 FKILS
-52 RSNKDV
+52 RSNKNV
-58 LKDVPLTDNEKAIIK
+58 LKDVPLTNNEKAIIK

-103 TQLGIADFT
+103 TQLGTADFV

-178 YIDEQMFN
+178 YIDEQMFS

-212 KEKFLTTWVDKENKP
+212 KEKFLTIWVDKENKP

-255 STQRSIIVLRPYQ
+255 STQHSIIVLRPYQ

-285 DQPYS
+285 DQPHS

-386 DQEQKRLYLKLKDV
+386 DQEQKRLYRKLKDV

-449 GTNARTTEQQY
+449 GKNARTTEQQY

-490 EDADESDTNA
+490 EDADESDTDA
-500 RNKEYTSLS
+500 RNKEYASLS

-634 LARKKDEFKPRSH
+634 LARKKDEFKPRSQ

-705 QYPKKYKGS
+705 QYPKKYKES

-727 KQALAPTWDESILQF
+727 KQALAPTWDESILEF

-749 IKYQGDQ
+749 IKYQGDD

-799 YDLDPMFIED
+799 YGLDPMFIED

-814 EVVKEKVRETTGKDK
+814 EVVKEKVKEATGKDK
-829 PVADDDQFDPD
+829 PTTEDDDQFDPD

-871 NKRTKA
+871 SKRTKA

-927 DDAREDLIKK
+927 DDAREGLIKK

-970 LLSFKVFSE
+970 LLSFKVFSG

-1003 YQDQIS
+1003 YKEQIS
-1009 PLENKD
+1009 PLENRD

>member
-1 MKIRSIKFV
+1 M
-10 EQENIL
+10 EQENVL

-31 TLRNDIKNED
+31 TLRDDIKNED

-52 RSNKDV
+52 RSNKNV
-58 LKDVPLTDNEKAIIK
+58 LKDVPLTNNEKAIIK

-103 TQLGIADFT
+103 TQLGTADFV

-163 NRTHSPKEA
+163 NRAHSPKEA
-172 FNQIQK
+172 LNQIQK
-178 YIDEQMFN
+178 YIDEQMFS

-255 STQRSIIVLRPYQ
+255 STQHSIIVLRPYQ

-285 DQPYS
+285 DQPHS

-386 DQEQKRLYLKLKDV
+386 DQEQKRLYRKLKDV

-449 GTNARTTEQQY
+449 GKNARTTEQQY

-490 EDADESDTNA
+490 EDADESDTDA
-500 RNKEYTSLS
+500 RNKEYASLS

-591 ENGDGDEA
+591 ENGYGDEA

-634 LARKKDEFKPRSH
+634 LARKKDEFKPRSQ

-705 QYPKKYKGS
+705 QYPKKYKES

-727 KQALAPTWDESILQF
+727 KQALAPTWDESILEF

-749 IKYQGDQ
+749 IKYQGDH

-799 YDLDPMFIED
+799 YGLDPMFIED

-814 EVVKEKVRETTGKDK
+814 EVVKEKVKEATGKDK
-829 PVADDDQFDPD
+829 PTTEDDDQFDPD

-871 NKRTKA
+871 SKRTKA

-927 DDAREDLIKK
+927 DDAREGLIKK

-970 LLSFKVFSE
+970 LLSFKVFSG

-1003 YQDQIS
+1003 YKEQIS
-1009 PLENKD
+1009 PLENRD

>member
-1 MKIRSIKFV
+1 M
-10 EQENIL
+10 EQENVL

-31 TLRNDIKNED
+31 TLRDDIKNEN

-52 RSNKDV
+52 RSNKNV

-103 TQLGIADFT
+103 TKLGTADFV

-134 HKRREIDRN
+134 HKRREVDRN
-143 RRGDVTLLINGL
+143 RRGDVTLLINCL

-163 NRTHSPKEA
+163 NRAHSPKEA

-255 STQRSIIVLRPYQ
+255 STQHSIIVLRPYQ

-285 DQPYS
+285 DQPHS

-386 DQEQKRLYLKLKDV
+386 DQEQKRLYRKLKDV

-449 GTNARTTEQQY
+449 GKNARTTEQQY

-490 EDADESDTNA
+490 EDADESDTDA
-500 RNKEYTSLS
+500 RNKEYASHS

-634 LARKKDEFKPRSH
+634 LARKKDEFKPRSQ

-705 QYPKKYKGS
+705 QYPKKYKES

-727 KQALAPTWDESILQF
+727 KQALAPTWDESILEF

-749 IKYQGDQ
+749 IKYQGDD

-776 DFDKSLGAIKTYNEF
+776 DFDKNLGAIKTYNEF

-799 YDLDPMFIED
+799 YGLDPMFIED

-814 EVVKEKVRETTGKDK
+814 EVVKEKVKEATGKDK
-829 PVADDDQFDPD
+829 PTTEDDDQFDPD

-871 NKRTKA
+871 SKRTKA

-927 DDAREDLIKK
+927 DDAREGLIKK

-970 LLSFKVFSE
+970 LLSFKVFSG

-1003 YQDQIS
+1003 YKEQIS
-1009 PLENKD
+1009 PLENRD

>member
-1 MKIRSIKFV
+1 M
-10 EQENIL
+10 EQENVL

-31 TLRNDIKNED
+31 TLRDDIKNED

-47 FEILS
+47 FKILS

-103 TQLGIADFT
+103 TRLGTADFV

-134 HKRREIDRN
+134 HKRREIDHN

-255 STQRSIIVLRPYQ
+255 STQHGIIVLRPYQ

-285 DQPYS
+285 DQPHS

-362 VSSDKRVIVTTRQK
+362 ISSDKRVIVTTRQK
-376 MQALFKRIAQ
+376 MQALFKRIAK
-386 DQEQKRLYLKLKDV
+386 DQEQKRLYRKLKDV

-449 GTNARTTEQQY
+449 GKNARTTEQQY

-490 EDADESDTNA
+490 EDADESDTDA
-500 RNKEYTSLS
+500 RNKEYASLS

-634 LARKKDEFKPRSH
+634 LARKKDEFKPRSQ

-705 QYPKKYKGS
+705 QYPKKYKES

-756 GIPITEAPLEDQKRF
+756 GIPITEAPLDDQKRF

-799 YDLDPMFIED
+799 YGLDPMFIED

-814 EVVKEKVRETTGKDK
+814 EVVKEKVREATGKDK
-829 PVADDDQFDPD
+829 PATEDDDQFDPD

-871 NKRTKA
+871 SKRTKA

-937 FADENGLN
+937 FANENGLN

>member
-1 MKIRSIKFV
+1 M
-10 EQENIL
+10 EQENVL

-31 TLRNDIKNED
+31 TLRDDIKNEN

-52 RSNKDV
+52 RSNKNV
-58 LKDVPLTDNEKAIIK
+58 LKDVPLTNNEKAIIK

-103 TQLGIADFT
+103 TKLGTADFV

-163 NRTHSPKEA
+163 NRAHSPKEA
-172 FNQIQK
+172 LNQIQK
-178 YIDEQMFN
+178 YIDEQMFS

-255 STQRSIIVLRPYQ
+255 STQHSIIVLRPYQ

-274 IFDASYGKDNK
+274 IFDATYGKDNK
-285 DQPYS
+285 DQPHS

-386 DQEQKRLYLKLKDV
+386 DQEQKRLYRKLKDV

-449 GTNARTTEQQY
+449 GKNARTTEQQY

-490 EDADESDTNA
+490 EDADESDTDA
-500 RNKEYTSLS
+500 RNKEYASLS

-591 ENGDGDEA
+591 ENCDGDEA

-634 LARKKDEFKPRSH
+634 LARKKDEFKPRSQ

-705 QYPKKYKGS
+705 QYPKKYKES

-727 KQALAPTWDESILQF
+727 KQALAPTWDESILEF

-749 IKYQGDQ
+749 IKYQGDH

-799 YDLDPMFIED
+799 YGLDPMFIED

-814 EVVKEKVRETTGKDK
+814 EVVKEKVREATGKDK
-829 PVADDDQFDPD
+829 PATEDDDQFDPD

-871 NKRTKA
+871 SKRTKA

-903 WFQIKFDPEKFRNKQ
+903 WFQIKFEPEKFRNKQ

-970 LLSFKVFSE
+970 LLSFKVFSR

-1003 YQDQIS
+1003 YKEQIS
-1009 PLENKD
+1009 PLENRD